1 LKVLGII
8 AEYNPMHTGHIYHIS
23 KAKEITGCDTVIV
36 IMSGSFTQQGNIAII
51 NKFERAK
58 QAIQNGV
65 DLVIEIPSAFASS
78 DAGNFAYKSVS
89 ILNDLNV
96 DAICFGA
103 ETDNIERL
111 KLISETLIYKD
122 KEIWIEIKN
131 ELKKGISF
139 AKARNN
145 SLNKFLNE
153 DDINIILSP
162 NNILALEYLKTLKI
176 LNSNIIPFAIHRES
190 NFNSHILEN
199 CYTSSTSIRKALE
212 NKCNLNDIQKYIPE
226 NVSKYLKN
234 NKIIFNNDFFEILK
248 YKIISMNENDLK
260 EINGVSEGIENKLK
274 KEICNSYSYDEFLF
288 KIKSKRYELSRI
300 KRILVNILLNIY
312 KDDFNLLKENNSNY
326 AHILAFNHDKKD
338 LLSHISNTSNIPV
351 ISSLNNKTL
360 SYLNKYQKLS
370 LDIDI
375 YASNIYSMLINQ
387 KINKDYTNFIWF
399 V

>member
-1 LKVLGII
+1 MKVLGII

-23 KAKEITGCDTVIV
+23 KAKEITGCDTVIA

-89 ILNDLNV
+89 ILNDLNI

-162 NNILALEYLKTLKI
+162 NNILALEYLKTLKV

-300 KRILVNILLNIY
+300 KRILVNILLNIS
-312 KDDFNLLKENNSNY
+312 KDDFKLLKENNSNY

-387 KINKDYTNFIWF
+387 KINKDYTNFI
-399 V
+399 

>member
-1 LKVLGII
+1 MKVLGII

-162 NNILALEYLKTLKI
+162 NNILALEYLKTLKV

-212 NKCNLNDIQKYIPE
+212 KKCNLNDIQKYISE

-260 EINGVSEGIENKLK
+260 KINGVSEGIENKLK

-300 KRILVNILLNIY
+300 KRILVNILLNIS
-312 KDDFNLLKENNSNY
+312 KEDFNLLKENNSNY

-387 KINKDYTNFIWF
+387 KINKDYTNFI
-399 V
+399 

>member
-1 LKVLGII
+1 MKVLGII
-8 AEYNPMHTGHIYHIS
+8 AEYNPLHTGHIYHIS

-122 KEIWIEIKN
+122 KEIWNEIKN

-162 NNILALEYLKTLKI
+162 NNILALEYLRTLKV

-300 KRILVNILLNIY
+300 KRILVNILLNIS
-312 KDDFNLLKENNSNY
+312 KEDFNLLKENNSNY

-370 LDIDI
+370 LDTDI

-387 KINKDYTNFIWF
+387 KINKDYTNFI
-399 V
+399 

>member
-1 LKVLGII
+1 MKVLGII

-65 DLVIEIPSAFASS
+65 DLVLEIPSAFASS

-162 NNILALEYLKTLKI
+162 NNILALEYLKTLKV
-176 LNSNIIPFAIHRES
+176 LNSNIIPFAIYRES
-190 NFNSHILEN
+190 NFNSHMLEN

-212 NKCNLNDIQKYIPE
+212 NKCNLNDIQKYIPG

-300 KRILVNILLNIY
+300 KRILVNILLNIS
-312 KDDFNLLKENNSNY
+312 KNDFNLLKENNSNY

-387 KINKDYTNFIWF
+387 KINKDYTNFI
-399 V
+399 

>member
-1 LKVLGII
+1 MKVLGII

-122 KEIWIEIKN
+122 KEIWNEIKN

-162 NNILALEYLKTLKI
+162 NNILALEYLKTLKV

-248 YKIISMNENDLK
+248 YKIISMNKNDLK

-300 KRILVNILLNIY
+300 KRILVNILLNIS

-370 LDIDI
+370 LDTDI

-387 KINKDYTNFIWF
+387 KINKDYTNFI
-399 V
+399 

>member
-1 LKVLGII
+1 MKVLGII

-65 DLVIEIPSAFASS
+65 DLVIEIPSAFSSS

-162 NNILALEYLKTLKI
+162 NNILALEYLKTLKV

-199 CYTSSTSIRKALE
+199 CCTSSTSIRKALE

-387 KINKDYTNFIWF
+387 KINKDYTNFI
-399 V
+399 

>member
-1 LKVLGII
+1 MKVLGII

-122 KEIWIEIKN
+122 KEIWNKIKN

-162 NNILALEYLKTLKI
+162 NNILALEYLKTLKV

-300 KRILVNILLNIY
+300 KRILVNILLNIS
-312 KDDFNLLKENNSNY
+312 KEDFNLLKENNSNY

-370 LDIDI
+370 LDTDI

-387 KINKDYTNFIWF
+387 KINKDYTNFI
-399 V
+399 

>member
-1 LKVLGII
+1 MKVLGII

-122 KEIWIEIKN
+122 KEIWNEIKN

-162 NNILALEYLKTLKI
+162 NNILALEYLKTLKV

-226 NVSKYLKN
+226 NISKYLKN
-234 NKIIFNNDFFEILK
+234 NKIIFNNVFFEILK

-260 EINGVSEGIENKLK
+260 EINGISEGFENKLK
-274 KEICNSYSYDEFLF
+274 KEICDSYSYDEFLF

-300 KRILVNILLNIY
+300 KRILVNILLNIS
-312 KDDFNLLKENNSNY
+312 KEDFNLLKENNSNY

-387 KINKDYTNFIWF
+387 KINKDYTNFI
-399 V
+399 

>member
-1 LKVLGII
+1 MKVLGII

-122 KEIWIEIKN
+122 KEIWNEIKN

-162 NNILALEYLKTLKI
+162 NNILALEYLKTLKV

-300 KRILVNILLNIY
+300 KRILVNILLNIS
-312 KDDFNLLKENNSNY
+312 KEDFNLLKENNSNY

-370 LDIDI
+370 LDTDI

-387 KINKDYTNFIWF
+387 KINKDYTNFI
-399 V
+399 

>member
-1 LKVLGII
+1 MKVLGII

-122 KEIWIEIKN
+122 KEIWNEIKN

-162 NNILALEYLKTLKI
+162 NNILALEYLKTLKV
-176 LNSNIIPFAIHRES
+176 LNSSIIPFAIHRES

-300 KRILVNILLNIY
+300 KRILVNILLNIS

-370 LDIDI
+370 LDTDI

-387 KINKDYTNFIWF
+387 KINKDYTNFI
-399 V
+399 

>member
-1 LKVLGII
+1 MKVLGII

-58 QAIQNGV
+58 QAIQNGA

-139 AKARNN
+139 AKARNT

-162 NNILALEYLKTLKI
+162 NNILALEYLKTLKV

-199 CYTSSTSIRKALE
+199 CYTSSTSIRKTLE

-288 KIKSKRYELSRI
+288 EIKSKRYELSRI
-300 KRILVNILLNIY
+300 KRILVNILLNIS
-312 KDDFNLLKENNSNY
+312 KDDFKLLKENNSNY

-387 KINKDYTNFIWF
+387 KINKDYTNFI
-399 V
+399 

>member
-1 LKVLGII
+1 MKVLGII

-23 KAKEITGCDTVIV
+23 KAKEITGCDTVIA

-122 KEIWIEIKN
+122 KEIWNEIKN

-162 NNILALEYLKTLKI
+162 NNILALEYLKTLKV
-176 LNSNIIPFAIHRES
+176 LNSNIIPFAIHRKS

-288 KIKSKRYELSRI
+288 KIKSKRYELSKI
-300 KRILVNILLNIY
+300 KRILVNILLNIS
-312 KDDFNLLKENNSNY
+312 KDDFKLLKENNSNY

-387 KINKDYTNFIWF
+387 KINKDYTNFI
-399 V
+399 

>member
-1 LKVLGII
+1 MKVLGII

-23 KAKEITGCDTVIV
+23 KAKEITGCDTVIA

-122 KEIWIEIKN
+122 KEIWNEIKN

-145 SLNKFLNE
+145 ALNKFLNE
-153 DDINIILSP
+153 EDINIILSP
-162 NNILALEYLKTLKI
+162 NNILALEYLKTLKV

-260 EINGVSEGIENKLK
+260 EINGVSEGFENKLK
-274 KEICNSYSYDEFLF
+274 KEICDSYSYDEFLF

-300 KRILVNILLNIY
+300 KRILVNILLNIS

-370 LDIDI
+370 LDTDI

-387 KINKDYTNFIWF
+387 KINKDYTNFI
-399 V
+399 

>member
-1 LKVLGII
+1 MKVLGII

-65 DLVIEIPSAFASS
+65 DLVLEIPSAFASS

-300 KRILVNILLNIY
+300 KRILVNILLNKY

-387 KINKDYTNFIWF
+387 KINKDYTNFI
-399 V
+399 

>member
-1 LKVLGII
+1 MKVLGII

-162 NNILALEYLKTLKI
+162 NNILALEYLKTLKV
-176 LNSNIIPFAIHRES
+176 LNSNIIPFAIYRES
-190 NFNSHILEN
+190 NFNSHMLEN

-300 KRILVNILLNIY
+300 KRILVNILLNIS

-326 AHILAFNHDKKD
+326 AHILAFNHNKKD

-360 SYLNKYQKLS
+360 SYLSKYQKLS

-387 KINKDYTNFIWF
+387 KINKDYTNFI
-399 V
+399 